1 MTIFILVMIQLLMVG
16 YYEVKSKVKAQLE
29 RKKNKKRAEIKK
41 LLKKSIKNK
50 NNIKWQHYLILKYQ
64 LHMKV

>member
-1 MTIFILVMIQLLMVG
+1 MVG

-29 RKKNKKRAEIKK
+29 RKKNKKREKIKK

-50 NNIKWQHYLILKYQ
+50 NNIKWQHYLTIKYQ
-64 LHMKV
+64 LHIKV